1 MPKQKVGIVDVLDSQ
16 FKPPS
21 VTTPNYK
28 TSDNRELVYN

>member
-16 FKPPS
+16 SKAPS

>member
-16 FKPPS
+16 SKAPS

-28 TSDNRELVYN
+28 TSNYRELVFN